1 MLLNVLILRKY
12 QQEWLINAMLGIT
25 NVSSLIGS

>member
-12 QQEWLINAMLGIT
+12 QQEWLINTMLGNT